1 MTGPRRPQNRKEP
14 ERVEV
19 IYFPKRKVP
28 ARRLTHELPAVEG
41 NATKTV
47 EFRPNFMGDDD
58 RTESAADAPA
68 RGRDARRS
76 STPRRLNTPTEE
88 LPAYRDEE
96 PASRPATKAPGR
108 ADKPSRKS
116 AAGTERKKKGARG
129 PRRVSVEIDTN
140 PALRYHA
147 KKLEELMQASSPS
160 EPLRSMSRREL
171 AEMSLFGHQL
181 FELGRYDEARVVF
194 EGLVAL
200 DVDDAFPHTMLGTVY
215 LAMGKADRA
224 MALFEAALSIDPD
237 DLAARVYR
245 AEIRINRGQ
254 LKSATAELETVIA
267 DHPEED
273 PFVQRAVR
281 LREIVNGKGRRRR

>member
-1 MTGPRRPQNRKEP
+1 MSTTGPRRPQNRKGP

-19 IYFPKRKVP
+19 IYFPKRKLP
-28 ARRLTHELPAVEG
+28 PRRLTHELPAADVT
-41 NATKTV
+41 ATRTV
-47 EFRPNFMGDDD
+47 EFRPDFTGDDDD
-58 RTESAADAPA
+58 RTESAADAPI
-68 RGRDARRS
+68 RGRDSRRAGTS
-76 STPRRLNTPTEE
+76 RRVNTPTEE
-88 LPAYRDEE
+88 LPAFRED
-96 PASRPATKAPGR
+96 PAASKGAAAKADKAPRRG
-108 ADKPSRKS
+108 ATGS
-116 AAGTERKKKGARG
+116 ERKKKGARS

-147 KKLEELMQASSPS
+147 KKLDELMQASSPS
-160 EPLRSMSRREL
+160 EPLRSMSRKEL

-267 DHPEED
+267 DNAEED

-281 LREIVNGKGRRRR
+281 LMEIVNGKGRRRR